1 MKFGLSK
8 TDIDKINEVFIRFS
22 DVEEVLIFGSRAKGN
37 YKKGSDIDLALKGKK
52 IDDSITSNIHAV
64 LEEEIPLPYKFD
76 VVNYSSISNPDFTS
90 HINRVGVV
98 FYKKA
103 L

>member
-1 MKFGLSK
+1 MKFGLSEK
-8 TDIDKINEVFIRFS
+8 DIEKINEVFVRFS

-52 IDDSITSNIHAV
+52 MDDRIASSIHAV
-64 LEEEIPLPYKFD
+64 LEEETPLPYKFD
-76 VVNYSSISNPDFTS
+76 VVNYTSVSNPDFID
-90 HINRVGVV
+90 HINRVGIV

-103 L
+103 